1 MIAPPPHLRTDDQII
16 GYFKQATS
24 SAVIAVN
31 VESAK
36 TEEIKSSILASGTLI
51 YKEQGTIQFT
61 DLLWNN
67 TLNQMGWD
75 TAPWDTTT

>member
-1 MIAPPPHLRTDDQII
+1 MKKKLIIAGMAIALLAI

-36 TEEIKSSILASGTLI
+36 TEEIKAQS
-51 YKEQGTIQFT
+51 
-61 DLLWNN
+61 W
-67 TLNQMGWD
+67 
-75 TAPWDTTT
+75 PRVH